1 MSKLK
6 KALLQ
11 AQYSQLWDMAHGMSE
26 MWEGEPVLS
35 KIWRVSKDYDTAML
49 GTTDVITVEGG
60 VDASELTLAIMQLG
74 YPFAVVN
81 GHDVDS
87 PIAKSFVY
95 VWDASD
101 GGELK
106 ADLVRLA
113 RKLNQDTMMF
123 QSVDGDYQWI
133 ACATKNIESILTK
146 SVDGNY
152 QWVACADGG
161 VISERSLGK
170 DAFGVLNGHFYKVVA
185 GRPFE
190 LDGLVGVAFE

>member
-11 AQYSQLWDMAHGMSE
+11 AQYSQLWDMAHGKSE

-133 ACATKNIESILTK
+133 T
-146 SVDGNY
+146 
-152 QWVACADGG
+152 CADGG
-161 VISERSLGK
+161 VISERSVGK
-170 DAFGVLNGHFYKVVA
+170 EAFGVLNGHFYKVVA

>member
-101 GGELK
+101 GRIKSGLGTTGAE
-106 ADLVRLA
+106 
-113 RKLNQDTMMF
+113 
-123 QSVDGDYQWI
+123 
-133 ACATKNIESILTK
+133 IESRHNDVSI
-146 SVDGNY
+146 
-152 QWVACADGG
+152 
-161 VISERSLGK
+161 
-170 DAFGVLNGHFYKVVA
+170 
-185 GRPFE
+185 GRW
-190 LDGLVGVAFE
+190 